1 MRNAHHVF
9 SLLLD
14 HMKKFPVNATG
25 GLMLTKSDFQLPS
38 TSHMLISLV
47 YRDLKSYQDMI
58 ATFNCPALS
67 ERFEFICQL
76 GKIFLIEPE
85 ILKSYINESALA
97 RIEPHLL
104 RPYLAQR
111 SDWQA
116 FENRFDGPGGG
127 LPGLGEEAYSAA
139 ETKKFRDRLGMS
151 RLSTMMKELEGLK
164 IGEMGSNLSGGFS
177 FAHRFTS

>member
-1 MRNAHHVF
+1 
-9 SLLLD
+9 
-14 HMKKFPVNATG
+14 
-25 GLMLTKSDFQLPS
+25 MLTKSDFQLPS

-127 LPGLGEEAYSAA
+127 LPGLGEEAYAAA
-139 ETKKFRDRLGMS
+139 ETKRFRDRLGMS